1 MKRYRK
7 WAAVLAALCMMG
19 TAGCASQTSD
29 VPSEQ
34 PGSEG
39 LTEPV
44 SQETQEIIPES
55 SREEAPSGSRPG
67 GKETQPES
75 TEETLPDDP
84 DTFVQ
89 QKIIVA
95 TDIHYLAEELAGNRC
110 QSFMSS
116 VESGDGRVLQ
126 YGWEILDAFID
137 DVVEQKPDL
146 VILTG
151 DLTMNGE
158 KQSHEELAQKLET
171 LSENGI
177 EVAVIPG
184 NHDINNP
191 YARKFTSDGTVKTDS
206 ITADEFAQIY
216 SDFG

>member
-1 MKRYRK
+1 
-7 WAAVLAALCMMG
+7 
-19 TAGCASQTSD
+19 
-29 VPSEQ
+29 
-34 PGSEG
+34 
-39 LTEPV
+39 
-44 SQETQEIIPES
+44 
-55 SREEAPSGSRPG
+55 
-67 GKETQPES
+67 
-75 TEETLPDDP
+75 
-84 DTFVQ
+84 
-89 QKIIVA
+89 
-95 TDIHYLAEELAGNRC
+95 
-110 QSFMSS
+110 MSS

-216 SDFG
+216 SDFGYVAADSRDPASLSYLYKLDDYYWLLMLDSCQYDPVNRVGGMIRGETYDWMEKQLESAWEEGAQVITVSHHNLLDQSGVSREF

>member
-34 PGSEG
+34 PGSES

-44 SQETQEIIPES
+44 SRETQEIIPES
-55 SREEAPSGSRPG
+55 GREEAPSGSRPG
-67 GKETQPES
+67 GKETRPES
-75 TEETLPDDP
+75 TEGTRETLPDDP

-116 VESGDGRVLQ
+116 VESGDGRVLPVR
-126 YGWEILDAFID
+126 L
-137 DVVEQKPDL
+137 
-146 VILTG
+146 G
-151 DLTMNGE
+151 DSGCL
-158 KQSHEELAQKLET
+158 
-171 LSENGI
+171 
-177 EVAVIPG
+177 
-184 NHDINNP
+184 
-191 YARKFTSDGTVKTDS
+191 YR
-206 ITADEFAQIY
+206 
-216 SDFG
+216 